1 MRMLDGLIIAA
12 GRKTI
17 LPLVRSYVTVSVT
30 VDGAVADGH
39 LATRSPRGAWRSGM
53 LLSVQLAGP
62 GSAPRDYGRMISA
75 KEQASICHRDEVIPA
90 IRRAAEKI
98 IRAHPSWRCLPE
110 PRYRTADAPFA
121 AALLAR
127 SSIGR

>member
-1 MRMLDGLIIAA
+1 MRTLDGLIIAA
-12 GRKTI
+12 GRKAI

-30 VDGAVADGH
+30 VDGVVADGH
-39 LATRSPRGAWRSGM
+39 LATRSPRAGWRSGI
-53 LLSVQLAGP
+53 LLSVQLTGP
-62 GSAPRDYGRMISA
+62 GSAPRDYGRVISV

-98 IRAHPSWRCLPE
+98 IRAHPSWRRLPE
-110 PRYRTADAPFA
+110 PRHRTADVPFA
-121 AALLAR
+121 VGLFAR